1 MIFSIAVVL
10 MFSDHLINTRC
21 VTLTITGHFIELM
34 VNGKIGQ
41 ILSTSGK
48 LIKSGRLDEGGCK
61 CIQNI
66 SEVRILNIFD
76 FEIL

>member
-10 MFSDHLINTRC
+10 MFSDDLINTRC

-34 VNGKIGQ
+34 VNGKN
-41 ILSTSGK
+41 LSTSGK
-48 LIKSGRLDEGGCK
+48 LSLDGEDGLWTGGQYTK
-61 CIQNI
+61 HIG
-66 SEVRILNIFD
+66 SSHFEH

>member
-10 MFSDHLINTRC
+10 MFSDDLINTRC

-34 VNGKIGQ
+34 VNGKN
-41 ILSTSGK
+41 LSTSGK
-48 LIKSGRLDEGGCK
+48 LSLDGGLDEDGQCGRGQYTK
-61 CIQNI
+61 HIG
-66 SEVRILNIFD
+66 SSHFEH

>member
-10 MFSDHLINTRC
+10 MFSDDLINTRC

-34 VNGKIGQ
+34 VNGKN
-41 ILSTSGK
+41 LSTSGK
-48 LIKSGRLDEGGCK
+48 LRLDGEDGLSGRGQYTKHIGSSHFEH
-61 CIQNI
+61 
-66 SEVRILNIFD
+66 